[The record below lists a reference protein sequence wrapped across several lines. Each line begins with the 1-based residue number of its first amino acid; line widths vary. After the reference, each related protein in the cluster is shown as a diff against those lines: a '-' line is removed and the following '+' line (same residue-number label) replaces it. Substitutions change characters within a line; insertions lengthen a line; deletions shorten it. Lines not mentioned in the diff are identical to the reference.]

1 MAFALNREEISTFIT
16 ALQISIDS
24 QIVTWSVENKKSL
37 RILFDERSKTDPKLK
52 LFEKILPGKWDD
64 AHREY
69 IVSNISEY
77 LTPLLINFLMLTRLD
92 QRNILKIKNLAS
104 DYAPLAQA
112 ILSSPRTTGETSQ
125 DLDSLSS
132 AADTVFSLLKQKQ
145 LTIRELAEKTGLSMV
160 AISNFKAGNDI
171 RLSNFIKI
179 AEALGL
185 KVKLESNAELP

>member
-1 MAFALNREEISTFIT
+1 VAFALNREEISTFIT

-52 LFEKILPGKWDD
+52 LFEKILPGNWDD

-125 DLDSLSS
+125 DLDSLSN

-185 KVKLESNAELP
+185 KLKLESNAELP